1 MATISPIAVA
11 TFATAHGLA
20 ALETDFADHLPD
32 GTGIEDLLSLVNATI
47 ITPPHQ
53 DS

>member
-1 MATISPIAVA
+1 MCGRYASSRRPEDLVEEFEIPEHV
-11 TFATAHGLA
+11 
-20 ALETDFADHLPD
+20 DVRLPD
-32 GTGIEDLLSLVNATI
+32 GTGIEDLLSLVNAAI